1 MIEKKIKQIKN
12 KYRKKTKIQC
22 PAFDNEALILGA
34 DFWKH
39 LLLQKN
45 KRLRTVEDMNGRLNA
60 VDKMLEIV
68 ENTFYYQD
76 FYTGKEKSKTIYYW
90 TILAVISD
98 MRYGVIIRKKGKQGN
113 KHIYSII
120 PNFRGIIPRSDRDK
134 IKTN

>member
-22 PAFDNEALILGA
+22 PAFENEALILGA

-60 VDKMLEIV
+60 VDKMVEIV

-76 FYTGKEKSKTIYYW
+76 FYTGREKTKVIYYW
-90 TILAVISD
+90 TILAIIND
-98 MRYGVIIRKKGKQGN
+98 IRYGVIIRKKGKQGN

-120 PNFRGIIPRSDRDK
+120 PNFRGVIPRSDRDK
-134 IKTN
+134 IN

>member
-60 VDKMLEIV
+60 VDKMVEIV

-76 FYTGKEKSKTIYYW
+76 FYRGKEKSKIIYYW
-90 TILAVISD
+90 TILAVIND
-98 MRYGVIIRKKGKQGN
+98 IRYGVIIRKKGKQGN

>member
-39 LLLQKN
+39 LSLQKN

-60 VDKMLEIV
+60 VDKMVEIV

-76 FYTGKEKSKTIYYW
+76 SYRGKEKSKTIYYW
-90 TILAVISD
+90 TIIAVIND
-98 MRYGVIIRKKGKQGN
+98 IRYGVIIRKKGKQGN

-120 PNFRGIIPRSDRDK
+120 PNFRGVIPRSDRDK
-134 IKTN
+134 IN

>member
-45 KRLRTVEDMNGRLNA
+45 KRLRTVEDMNGRLNS
-60 VDKMLEIV
+60 VDKMVEIV

-76 FYTGKEKSKTIYYW
+76 FYTGKEKSKIIYYW
-90 TILAVISD
+90 TILAVIND
-98 MRYGVIIRKKGKQGN
+98 IRYGVIIRKKGKQGN

-120 PNFRGIIPRSDRDK
+120 PNFKGIIPRSDRDK
-134 IKTN
+134 IN

>member
-45 KRLRTVEDMNGRLNA
+45 KRLRTVEDMNSRLNA
-60 VDKMLEIV
+60 VDKMVEIV

-76 FYTGKEKSKTIYYW
+76 FYTGKEKSKIIYYW
-90 TILAVISD
+90 TILAVIND
-98 MRYGVIIRKKGKQGN
+98 IRYGVIIRKKGKQGN

-120 PNFRGIIPRSDRDK
+120 PNFRGVIPRSDRDK
-134 IKTN
+134 IN

>member
-60 VDKMLEIV
+60 VDKMVEIV

-76 FYTGKEKSKTIYYW
+76 LYTGKEKNKIIYYW
-90 TILAVISD
+90 TILAVIND
-98 MRYGVIIRKKGKQGN
+98 IRYGVIIRKKGKQGN

-120 PNFRGIIPRSDRDK
+120 PNFRGVIPRSDRDEN
-134 IKTN
+134 KTK

>member
-60 VDKMLEIV
+60 VDKMVEIV

-76 FYTGKEKSKTIYYW
+76 SYTGKEKSKTIYYW
-90 TILAVISD
+90 TIIAVIND
-98 MRYGVIIRKKGKQGN
+98 IRYGVIIRKKGKQGN

-120 PNFRGIIPRSDRDK
+120 PNFRGVIPRSDRDK

>member
-60 VDKMLEIV
+60 VDKMVEIV

-76 FYTGKEKSKTIYYW
+76 FYTGKEKSKIIYYW
-90 TILAVISD
+90 TILAVIND
-98 MRYGVIIRKKGKQGN
+98 IRYGVIIRKKGKQGN

-120 PNFRGIIPRSDRDK
+120 PNFRGVIPRSDRDK
-134 IKTN
+134 IN